1 MPQITLPT
9 RVAQKSA
16 TLMDNILINH
26 HEYKCISGNM
36 TSFISDHLPQFLIF
50 KNFKENNITKNEN
63 RILFK
68 DFKNFNMDTFERD
81 LSAIGWYLTTEN
93 MI

>member
-9 RVAQKSA
+9 RVAHKSA

-50 KNFKENNITKNEN
+50 KNFKENKITKNEN
-63 RILFK
+63 RILFR